1 MLRPT
6 SRHGSRVLVLI
17 GVLAFVI
24 AACSTAPVAGG
35 IVVDGRIDV
44 AANGADFDVSTIEAK
59 AGEPFTVRFT
69 NNDPVSHD
77 FAVYT
82 REGGDLIVRS
92 DLIKGPGATT
102 EVQVPA
108 LEPGTYFFR
117 CDPHADHMKGTLV
130 VTGD

>member
-1 MLRPT
+1 MFRSAARRGWL
-6 SRHGSRVLVLI
+6 LVLL
-17 GVLAFVI
+17 GALAFAI
-24 AACSTAPVAGG
+24 AACTSAPGGTAS
-35 IVVDGRIDV
+35 VVDSRVEV
-44 AANGADFDVSTIEAK
+44 AATGADFDVSTIEAK
-59 AGEPFTVRFT
+59 AGQPFTVRFT

-82 REGGDLIVRS
+82 DEGGDLIVRS

-117 CDPHADHMKGTLV
+117 CGPHADHMTGALV
-130 VTGD
+130 VGD